1 MNPNSRITTIE
12 FNLTTS
18 PTAIFIN
25 IGNNENLIRF
35 IYLKDGLFR
44 RYRSLYRNRLT
55 NIGIQI
61 NHAGYIRE
69 INERIQEDVGTQK
82 SIGSR

>member
-44 RYRSLYRNRLT
+44 RYRSLYRNRLI
-55 NIGIQI
+55 NLGIKI
-61 NHAGYIRE
+61 NSNGNIRE